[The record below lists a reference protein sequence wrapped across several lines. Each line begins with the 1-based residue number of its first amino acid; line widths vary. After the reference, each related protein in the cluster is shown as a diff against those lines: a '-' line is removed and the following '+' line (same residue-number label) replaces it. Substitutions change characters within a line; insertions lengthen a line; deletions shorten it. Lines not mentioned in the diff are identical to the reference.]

1 MTTYSIRESV
11 RLAPDEKFN
20 SQEKKQLEALM
31 TKKYQIGRFLQ
42 GLAHELDQDARCSEM
57 LRATS
62 VKRPPQSSKYNSV
75 PLELIHYSKIVTEDP
90 SEKHYLCVVM
100 LCRNDRPTF
109 HIVHISTGQ
118 ELRENLDV
126 FLGNIG

>member
-1 MTTYSIRESV
+1 M
-11 RLAPDEKFN
+11 
-20 SQEKKQLEALM
+20 
-31 TKKYQIGRFLQ
+31 Q

-57 LRATS
+57 LRASS
-62 VKRPPQSSKYNSV
+62 VKRPAMSSKYDNV

-90 SEKHYLCVVM
+90 SSKHFLCVVM

-109 HIVHISTGQ
+109 HIVHISTGN

-126 FLGNIG
+126 FLGNIGQIKLITQSKALEIIDLEGELMEGCRFQF